1 MLQVRLLSDFSYKD
15 IPFTLPTES
24 SKAALGAD
32 EYNLLYVALTRFTL
46 LYTAKLVLTFC
57 VGPRRTLSSTT
68 PCSSCWPA
76 GS

>member
-1 MLQVRLLSDFSYKD
+1 MSDFCYGD

-46 LYTAKLVLTFC
+46 FVHQVHRAHQVHTLVHIAMPVLTSC
-57 VGPRRTLSSTT
+57 AGPRRT
-68 PCSSCWPA
+68 
-76 GS
+76 